1 MYQKKEEVRFGLPP
15 FVLERVAGGLRRCRK
30 VRKAGAEGS
39 GGGGKDGYKAGG
51 VSITSRRGIITKSR
65 SCMRGWGICRSGS
78 ETVMSS

>member
-1 MYQKKEEVRFGLPP
+1 MYQKKGEVRFGLPP

-39 GGGGKDGYKAGG
+39 GGGKGGYKAGG
-51 VSITSRRGIITKSR
+51 VSITSRKGIITKSR

-78 ETVMSS
+78 FTVMSS